1 MDIYHMA
8 LFLHVS
14 SVAGLF
20 IGMGIQLLGLTILR
34 KVNRVEQARGLIRLI
49 TIAEPIGTVSALLTI
64 ASGLYMAL
72 TAYGILTG
80 WILVALAS
88 IVVFIPPA
96 ILLVIE
102 PHMRAIMAAIQE
114 EPDGSISTGLSE
126 RINDPV
132 LGTALRTMAAL
143 LLGIVFLMTNKP
155 ALTSAILAIVI
166 TVFAGLSS
174 SLFLWRK
181 ASGRM
186 IPRNERVQ

>member
-1 MDIYHMA
+1 MDIYHIA

-14 SVAGLF
+14 GVIGLF
-20 IGMGIQLLGLTILR
+20 IGLGIQWLGATILR

-49 TIAEPIGTVSALLTI
+49 TIAEPIGTVSALLTV

-72 TAYGILTG
+72 TAWGILTG

-96 ILLVIE
+96 ILLVIK
-102 PHMRAIMAAIQE
+102 PHMRAIKAAIQE
-114 EPDGSISTGLSE
+114 EPDGSISTGLSK

-132 LGTALRTMAAL
+132 LGTALQTMAAL

-166 TVFAGLSS
+166 AVFAGLSS
-174 SLFLWRK
+174 SLFLWRG